1 MPPYLAKKGENV
13 AFSRRIL
20 RLARQLAEEN
30 DENSMAQ

>member
-13 AFSRRIL
+13 AFFSRIFR
-20 RLARQLAEEN
+20 RARQLAEEK

>member
-13 AFSRRIL
+13 AFFRHFRR
-20 RLARQLAEEN
+20 RACQPTEEN